1 MIKILTHLA
10 SGKNARGFFLARVY
24 DPWTPWNRSRNS
36 GGEGENA
43 SFRVYP
49 GSLAASI
56 NARDCARDSYM
67 VQARLR
73 NERVLLFNPLQLFRI
88 I

>member
-24 DPWTPWNRSRNS
+24 DPRTPWNS

>member
-1 MIKILTHLA
+1 MIKILTHFA
-10 SGKNARGFFLARVY
+10 SGKNARGLFLASL
-24 DPWTPWNRSRNS
+24 RSQDTRTTRNS
-36 GGEGENA
+36 GREGKNV

-49 GSLAASI
+49 GSLTASI

-73 NERVLLFNPLQLFRI
+73 NEHVLLFNPLQLFRI
-88 I
+88 M